1 LIDHK
6 TIRLS
11 GNNPNLSSLHFALPK
26 PAKLPQLSRSIV
38 QTEINALVTPLEK
51 PSPRGDT
58 GNEPVFCLRFLKE
71 VEPVSSGQRKP
82 QAEGRY
88 QHGTPHATSGRN
100 FVPKLDLTR

>member
-1 LIDHK
+1 MDLQVK
-6 TIRLS
+6 
-11 GNNPNLSSLHFALPK
+11 
-26 PAKLPQLSRSIV
+26 
-38 QTEINALVTPLEK
+38 INALVTPLEK

-88 QHGTPHATSGRN
+88 LVREKSGEIGE
-100 FVPKLDLTR
+100 PEGYLGKS